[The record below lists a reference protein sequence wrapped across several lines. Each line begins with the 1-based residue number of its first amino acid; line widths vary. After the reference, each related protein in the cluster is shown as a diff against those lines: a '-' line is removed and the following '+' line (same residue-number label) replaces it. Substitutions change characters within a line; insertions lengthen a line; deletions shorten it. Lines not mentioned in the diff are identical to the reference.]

1 MTLQWRWSNAIF
13 NYHARKITMNLTF
26 FSSLSSSLFKRELK
40 NDEMK
45 RGVRGKKIEN
55 SNARETW
62 WKFRASIL
70 DEVWITTELSQIE
83 IKKRIA
89 VITTQK
95 SVFKL
100 NYLSQKLQWMTS
112 RDLWRACSYKE
123 SLIIEMLRY
132 QQTTTKVYKR
142 NIITYLC
149 MHVNMW

>member
-1 MTLQWRWSNAIF
+1 MHLMTLQWRWSNAIF

-26 FSSLSSSLFKRELK
+26 FSSLSSSLFKRKLK

-100 NYLSQKLQWMTS
+100 NYLSQSSSLAVQWVSDVAWFMKLHIHK
-112 RDLWRACSYKE
+112 LHK
-123 SLIIEMLRY
+123 I
-132 QQTTTKVYKR
+132 
-142 NIITYLC
+142 
-149 MHVNMW
+149 